1 MLLPYDIFIHSKK
14 IIENKI
20 QAQKKK
26 WRRKIVHKSSEA
38 ISQSIESE
46 FKRRNDC
53 S

>member
-14 IIENKI
+14 IIENKFKR
-20 QAQKKK
+20 KKK

-46 FKRRNDC
+46 FNRRNDC